1 MNIPFSFSRNGAIDL
16 RGANIE
22 EIIVEERRW
31 GVDGVPDLAKVF
43 KEGGEIE
50 LKDGNV
56 IFMADGKKIEF
67 RPGQNLDEILFNHVE
82 SKDHKLDEKLER
94 ALTVPRFNRDTPP
107 NHILVAENGDMKRG
121 KLLGFN
127 GETIQFDSK
136 LRQFS
141 VPIDRVARWSMS
153 V

>member
-1 MNIPFSFSRNGAIDL
+1 MTVGFQSPFISAHLIDSADVKALEFSGRTHANYIDRTDKTQSEHPFLVFKNGAIDL

-67 RPGQNLDEILFNHVE
+67 RPGQNLDEN
-82 SKDHKLDEKLER
+82 
-94 ALTVPRFNRDTPP
+94 
-107 NHILVAENGDMKRG
+107 
-121 KLLGFN
+121 
-127 GETIQFDSK
+127 
-136 LRQFS
+136 S
-141 VPIDRVARWSMS
+141 V
-153 V
+153 